1 MKFGIRTRLYA
12 GFGTL
17 MVIIGVLGIA
27 SNHQLAQL
35 TDQYGRR
42 NRVEANTRN
51 IYTVTGLTDRFIA
64 QTLEYKATA
73 KPDILVAL
81 EQTRQKIVETGDLV
95 MGNTISEERRKL
107 YAQMPDGGRSLGQD
121 VVRLGT
127 SGATLAET
135 RTRLFDGGNVLSR
148 LSQDLLK
155 DIRANGSAAQISQAQ
170 TFESAILLTRMS
182 NWRFLATLDPKGPA
196 TFAENARKAVAAG
209 KALRGLDP
217 DQAFTVA
224 IARTETA
231 LNTYVEAFQEAAKAM
246 EESRV
251 QFEQSIKPKI
261 AAIEAAGLKAHAV
274 TNARMKEITAMTEAT
289 AALSERVQWVLIAVA
304 LILGGGMA
312 FVITRSLIQPIA
324 GMTHAM
330 SRLAAGET
338 EVIVPSQDATDE
350 MGEMAKAVDVFRRNA
365 IARRDLEAQ
374 QVAEQ
379 SARQRRADRVDELV
393 QGFERTIGDSIGIV
407 TAASTE
413 LDATARSMTSVAD
426 ATSTRAIASSA
437 AAEQTSANVQ
447 TVASAAEE
455 MVASLQEIDR
465 QVKQSNVVA
474 AAATRDAQATDMT
487 MARLTEAADRI
498 GEAVTM
504 ISSIAGQTNLLALN
518 ATIEA
523 ARAGEAGRGFAVVAA
538 EVKELAGQTARATS
552 EIGGHITAIQ
562 QATGE
567 AVAAIRQISQTIVS
581 VNTITGSIATTVV
594 EQTAATGEISRNA
607 IEAAR
612 GTQDVSMNV
621 AGVLASAGET
631 GSAAQQVM
639 MAAGELSTQSVNVQR
654 EVATFL
660 QAIRAA

>member
-17 MVIIGVLGIA
+17 MVIIAALGIA
-27 SNHQLAQL
+27 SRHQLAEL
-35 TDQYGRR
+35 TDQYARR
-42 NRVEANTRN
+42 NRVETNTRN

-64 QTLEYKATA
+64 QSLEYKATA

-81 EQTRQKIVETGDLV
+81 EQTRRSIIETGDLV

-107 YAQMPDGGRSLGQD
+107 YAQLPDGGRSLEQD

-127 SGATLAET
+127 SGATLVEA
-135 RTRLFDGGNVLSR
+135 RTRLFEGGNVLSR
-148 LSQDLLK
+148 LNQDLLK
-155 DIRANGSAAQISQAQ
+155 DIRANGSVAQISQAQ
-170 TFESAILLTRMS
+170 AFESAVLLTRMS

-217 DQAFTVA
+217 DQAFTAA
-224 IARTETA
+224 ITRSEAA
-231 LNTYVEAFQEAAKAM
+231 LNTYVDAFQEAATAM

-251 QFEQSIKPKI
+251 EFEQKIKPKI
-261 AAIEAAGLKAHAV
+261 AAIEAAGIRARAI
-274 TNARMKEITAMTEAT
+274 TETRMKEIAAMTDST
-289 AALSERVQWVLIAVA
+289 VALSERVQQALIALA
-304 LILGGGMA
+304 LVLGGGMA
-312 FVITRSLIQPIA
+312 FLITRSLIRPIT

-338 EVIVPSQDATDE
+338 EIIVPSQDATDE

-374 QVAEQ
+374 QVTER

-474 AAATRDAQATDMT
+474 AAATRDAQATDVT

-504 ISSIAGQTNLLALN
+504 ISGIAGQTNLLALN

-523 ARAGEAGRGFAVVAA
+523 ARAGEAGRGFAVVAT

-631 GSAAQQVM
+631 GTAAQQVL